1 MVALEMQAVWRDRS
15 VEELC
20 GVRDAP
26 VPVVP
31 GAVVKTRTTLASNR
45 EGWP

>member
-1 MVALEMQAVWRDRS
+1 
-15 VEELC
+15 
-20 GVRDAP
+20 VRDAP

-31 GAVVKTRTTLASNR
+31 GALANFLTTFSSNR